1 MENQNKMYQ
10 KEIAKLNLKIEAD
23 KQKIM
28 LQQHEISK
36 LNQRIDLIDSNHSAV
51 EKQEAEKYR

>member
-1 MENQNKMYQ
+1 MYQ
-10 KEIAKLNLKIEAD
+10 KEISKLNLKIEAD
-23 KQKIM
+23 KQKLM

-51 EKQEAEKYR
+51 EKQEAEKYRQLEH